1 MILKKEDVLKRASD
15 ILGDR
20 NDDEAI
26 GFIEDLSDTIEDYDK
41 KLGEDWKTK
50 FEENDK
56 AWRERY
62 KARFFD
68 ATPDEHTDEAA
79 EQIGEQVEEKELT
92 FDALFKEEK

>member
-1 MILKKEDVLKRASD
+1 MILKKEEVLKKVSD

-26 GFIEDLSDTIEDYDK
+26 GFIEDLSDTLEDYDK

-56 AWRERY
+56 AWREKY

-79 EQIGEQVEEKELT
+79 EQIGTQVEEKELT